1 MVYTK
6 QPIKISHTDIN
17 IESQI
22 DIDTK
27 IHEKYIYAITW
38 SIKKI
43 IESPVDIHFHT

>member
-27 IHEKYIYAITW
+27 IHENTYAILWT
-38 SIKKI
+38 IKKI
-43 IESPVDIHFHT
+43 LEIPVDIHFQI